1 MPQITREQAE
11 QLKRE
16 LQSKLGQAKE
26 PSFLAAPPIED
37 MGVAPTQGQTVQQQY
52 SLRQE
57 EPDFFDTA
65 GYFFGKG
72 EEFREQAREQIPVTG
87 PISLLQRGVAE
98 AMPYYGG
105 LVGGASDIASSL
117 LYDVTPIG
125 EAIQPAMSRETAERK
140 LARDLYAMGEVAI
153 PEFARPVGLISG
165 KVISDLSSIRR
176 AEDVAPEIKPTPEV
190 DISPEP
196 LITEAPVIQEN
207 ILDAATVPVVEPVA
221 PSVTQPSRLDELG
234 TIDPADDIV
243 PFNPQAAAE
252 IRETLGETAEF
263 AVPRLAEDVTTNI
276 HKASEEILKLG
287 EVSRNPNVRISDQ
300 IFELLQ
306 TNRLSGEAFEK
317 VLSKNNISK
326 TDFAQIYRAD
336 IREAART
343 LGQLGA
349 ASKRLNRFLDEA
361 GSEGK
366 LLDEIIEMNVD
377 DFGAGV
383 SKKLRELDNIRRGAL
398 VSQIGT
404 TVRNVQAQFGRVGMD
419 TLTKAMDNT
428 LQQMFSTFVDPLTGQ
443 KGRPVD
449 WSGTF
454 DLFMNISKNKKN
466 AKKISDWIL
475 STSPQQ
481 QDKLFTNYLSDVS
494 RISGKGLIGKASKAV
509 NALNFLNRAQEYYFR
524 NGMFATRLA
533 EIMREKGLDLNKM
546 FEAGD
551 MSKIS
556 KADIED
562 AVDTAL
568 EFTYSK
574 TPPPDSVMGSAVNF
588 INKLPFV
595 LTSVI
600 PFPRFMAN
608 ALKFQFEHSPLGAA
622 TLLTPAQL
630 KALAKGDKAATKKMS
645 KAMVGSAALY
655 AAYQFRDSEYAGEK
669 WYEAKGPNGKRI
681 DLRPYFPLTPYLL
694 IADIIKRMNEGTV
707 PFNAKD
713 IIQGLSGAQ
722 FRGGTGLAL
731 VDNIINDVS
740 GVDSTDKV
748 SKSMA
753 RYVTDILSGYLTP
766 FRMLKDFA
774 EPDQTY
780 RTPEVTGEIGTD
792 IARGLARN
800 IPYLEKALDFPESEI
815 PTRAGG
821 IKRFAPASRQ
831 LLGASITLPKNPAEA
846 EFDRLG
852 LKRKDILPYTGDTNA
867 DQLISKYMGP
877 LVEKNISQLVQSP
890 RYKEATNPQKIFI
903 VGEALKPLRAIAN
916 KAAKKDNPKLFLKLA
931 YKRLPMKKRRVI
943 EEKLGGVP
951 DFMEK

>member
-1 MPQITREQAE
+1 MPQITRQQAE

-16 LQSKLGQAKE
+16 LESKLAT
-26 PSFLAAPPIED
+26 SDNFNSLAAPPID
-37 MGVAPTQGQTVQQQY
+37 GMGGAPTRQQTIEQQY
-52 SLRQE
+52 SLRKE

-65 GYFFGKG
+65 SYFFGKG
-72 EEFREQAREQIPVTG
+72 EKVREQAREQLPVTG
-87 PISLLQRGVAE
+87 PVSLLQRGVAE

-105 LVGGASDIASSL
+105 LVGGAADIASSL
-117 LYDVTPIG
+117 LYDVTPVG
-125 EAIQPAMSRETAERK
+125 EAIQPAMTRETAERK
-140 LARDLYAMGEVAI
+140 LARDLYAIGEVAI
-153 PEFARPVGLISG
+153 PELARPVGLVSG
-165 KVISDLSSIRR
+165 RVISDLAGTRR
-176 AEDVAPEIKPTPEV
+176 SEKMTPDIEPTPDV
-190 DISPEP
+190 ISAPEP
-196 LITEAPVIQEN
+196 LITETSVIQEN
-207 ILDAATVPVVEPVA
+207 ILDVAATPVTETALPTL
-221 PSVTQPSRLDELG
+221 TQSSRLDELG
-234 TIDPADDIV
+234 TIDPIEDIV
-243 PFNPQAAAE
+243 PFDPQIAGE
-252 IRETLGETAEF
+252 IRQTLGETVEF

-287 EVSRNPNVRISDQ
+287 EVSRNPNIKISDQ

-306 TNRLSGEAFEK
+306 TNRLSGVDFDK
-317 VLSKNNISK
+317 VLSKYGVSK
-326 TDFAQIYRAD
+326 LDFSQVYRAEV
-336 IREAART
+336 RESARL

-349 ASKRLNRFLDEA
+349 ASKRLNKLLDET

-366 LLDEIIEMNVD
+366 ILDEIIEMNVD
-377 DFGAGV
+377 DFGTGI
-383 SKKLRELDNIRRGAL
+383 SKKLRELDNVRRGAL

-419 TLTKAMDNT
+419 TLTKAVDNT

-454 DLFMNISKNKKN
+454 DLLMSISKNKK
-466 AKKISDWIL
+466 KSKELSDWIL

-494 RISGKGLIGKASKAV
+494 RVSGSGLVGKASKAV
-509 NALNFLNRAQEYYFR
+509 NALNFLNKAQEYYFR

-574 TPPPDSVMGSAVNF
+574 TPPPDSVMGGAVNF
-588 INKLPFV
+588 VNKLPFV
-595 LTSVI
+595 LTSII

-622 TLLTPAQL
+622 TLLTPTQL
-630 KALAKGDKAATKKMS
+630 KALAKGDRAATKKMS

-694 IADIIKRMNEGTV
+694 VADVIKRINEGTV
-707 PFNAKD
+707 PFDAKD
-713 IIQGLSGAQ
+713 IVQGLSGAQ

-740 GVDSTDKV
+740 GVDSTDKI

-766 FRMLKDFA
+766 FRMIKDFI

-800 IPYLEKALDFPESEI
+800 IPYLEDALNFPESEI

-821 IKRFAPASRQ
+821 IERFAPASRQ
-831 LLGASITLPKNPAEA
+831 LLGASITLPKNAAEA

-877 LVEKNISQLVQSP
+877 LVEKNISELVRSP
-890 RYKEATNPQKIFI
+890 RYQKATNPQKIYI
-903 VGEALKPLRAIAN
+903 VGEALKPLRAIATD
-916 KAAKKDNPKLFLKLA
+916 AAKKDDPKTFLKLS
-931 YKRLPMKKRRVI
+931 YKRLPAKQRRVI
-943 EEKLGGVP
+943 EEKLGGAP

>member
-1 MPQITREQAE
+1 MPQITRQQAE
-11 QLKRE
+11 ELKRA
-16 LQSKLGQAKE
+16 LQSKLALSDDFN
-26 PSFLAAPPIED
+26 PLAAPTLEE
-37 MGVAPTQGQTVQQQY
+37 MGVTPTQQQTVEQQY

-72 EEFREQAREQIPVTG
+72 EKVREQAREQIPVTG

-105 LVGGASDIASSL
+105 LVGGAADIASSL

-153 PEFARPVGLISG
+153 PELARPVGLISG
-165 KVISDLSSIRR
+165 KVISDLAGTRR
-176 AEDVAPEIKPTPEV
+176 VDEVTPDVEPTPDV
-190 DISPEP
+190 IDSPEP
-196 LITEAPVIQEN
+196 LITEAPAIQEN
-207 ILDAATVPVVEPVA
+207 ILEAAATPVVEPALPV
-221 PSVTQPSRLDELG
+221 VTQPSRLDELG
-234 TIDPADDIV
+234 TIDPVDDIV
-243 PFNPQAAAE
+243 PFDPQVAGE
-252 IRETLGETAEF
+252 IRQTLGETAEF

-276 HKASEEILKLG
+276 HKASEEILKMG

-306 TNRLSGEAFEK
+306 TNRLSGDDFDK
-317 VLSKNNISK
+317 ILSKYGISK
-326 TDFAQIYRAD
+326 LDFSQVYRAEV
-336 IREAART
+336 REAARL

-349 ASKRLNRFLDEA
+349 SSRRLNKLLDET

-366 LLDEIIEMNVD
+366 LLDEVIEMNVD
-377 DFGAGV
+377 DFGTGV

-454 DLFMNISKNKKN
+454 DLLMSISKNKK
-466 AKKISDWIL
+466 KSKEISDWIL
-475 STSPQQ
+475 NASPKQ

-494 RISGKGLIGKASKAV
+494 KVSGGGLIGKASKAV
-509 NALNFLNRAQEYYFR
+509 NALNFFNKAQEYYFR

-574 TPPPDSVMGSAVNF
+574 TPPPDSVMGGAVNF

-622 TLLTPAQL
+622 TLLTPSQL
-630 KALAKGDKAATKKMS
+630 KALARGDKAATRKMS

-694 IADIIKRMNEGTV
+694 VADVIKRMNEGTV
-707 PFNAKD
+707 PFDAKD
-713 IIQGLSGAQ
+713 IAQGLSGAQ

-740 GVDSTDKV
+740 GVDSTDKI

-753 RYVTDILSGYLTP
+753 RYVTDVLGGYLTP
-766 FRMLKDFA
+766 FRMIKDFV

-800 IPYLEKALDFPESEI
+800 IPYLEKALEFPESEI

-821 IKRFAPASRQ
+821 IERFAPASRQ

-852 LKRKDILPYTGDTNA
+852 LKRRDILPYTGDTNA

-877 LVEKNISQLVQSP
+877 LVEDKISQLVQSP
-890 RYKEATNPQKIFI
+890 RYQEATNPQKIYI
-903 VGEALKPLRAIAN
+903 VGEALKPLRAIARE
-916 KAAKKDNPKLFLKLA
+916 AAQKDDPRLFLRLA
-931 YKRLPMKKRRVI
+931 YKRLPLKKRRVI
-943 EEKLGGVP
+943 EEQLGGVP